1 MELYCITATFKDG
14 TQRRQYAISRFAA
27 GQRHAEFENLEGVEC
42 VTTDPF
48 NVPARSY
55 SAMAQFLNDMEKAL
69 TTSKTWPADD
79 PSGALDRQEG
89 GDHYKDLPIQPVE
102 FIHANQL
109 TFLAGNVVKY
119 ISRYRAKGGADDVR
133 KAIHYCQLILDL
145 EYGNGRPD

>member
-42 VTTDPF
+42 VTTEPF

-55 SAMAQFLNDMEKAL
+55 SSMAQFLNDMEKAL

-79 PSGALDRQEG
+79 PPGALDRQEG

-102 FIHANQL
+102 YIHANGL
-109 TFLAGNVVKY
+109 SYFEGNVVKY
-119 ISRYRAKGGADDVR
+119 VTRWRKKNGLADLR
-133 KAIHYCQLILDL
+133 KARHYIDLLIEL
-145 EYGNGRPD
+145 ESKKE

>member
-14 TQRRQYAISRFAA
+14 TQRRHYAISRFAA

-42 VTTDPF
+42 VTTEPF

-55 SAMAQFLNDMEKAL
+55 SAMAHFLNDMEKAL

-102 FIHANQL
+102 YIHANGL
-109 TFLAGNVVKY
+109 SYFEGNVVKY
-119 ISRYRAKGGADDVR
+119 VTRWRKKNGLADLR
-133 KAIHYCQLILDL
+133 KARHYIDLLIEL
-145 EYGNGRPD
+145 ESKKE